1 MWILIFVT
9 FIVFSSLCLFFG
21 VKKFL
26 KGEGRSKI
34 VGIGLVALSVLGL
47 WECINYF
54 VTGKARVL
62 ELVVILAID
71 FFPTAFFLAL
81 AYFTFKRKGVVMKAI
96 GVLCLV
102 FSLYFTWV
110 VLTLGAIFKNG

>member
-26 KGEGRSKI
+26 KGRGRAKV
-34 VGIGLVALSVLGL
+34 VGIGLLAFGILGIV
-47 WECINYF
+47 ECINYF
-54 VTGKARVL
+54 VKGKAKVL

-71 FFPTAFFLAL
+71 FFPTALFLWF
-81 AYFTFKRKGVVMKAI
+81 AYLTIKRRGFVWKVI
-96 GVLCLV
+96 GLMCLI
-102 FSLYFTWV
+102 FALYFTWV
-110 VLTLGAIFKNG
+110 VFMLGAIFKNG